1 MAKTQNNK
9 KSTKSGKPANPI
21 ISISIPEM
29 LLDKL
34 DTIIGE
40 RGYSS
45 RSEAIRDSIRGY
57 ISDYNWENNLSG
69 VIDVI
74 IVFTYSRASKLAI
87 HKIYEI
93 LHHESYDEMIIS
105 NLHLHIETGCIEV
118 LVVKGNAKNIRD
130 LHGALSAL
138 KEIKLVKVIPI

>member
-9 KSTKSGKPANPI
+9 KQTKSSNPI

-34 DTIIGE
+34 DNIIGE

-57 ISDYNWENNLSG
+57 ISDYNWESNLSG
-69 VIDVI
+69 DIDVI
-74 IVFTYSRASKLAI
+74 IVFTYDKTSKLAI

-93 LHHESYDEMIIS
+93 LHHENYDEMIVS

-118 LVVKGNAKNIRD
+118 LVVKGNAKDIRD

-138 KEIKLVKVIPI
+138 KEINLVKIIPI